1 MLAFDETDRCK
12 CDGYWT
18 NLYSGLVFA
27 DKDGDSGSLYRD
39 VYDDDKDYCK
49 RSALHSEVMPL
60 FCRYLELEEKE
71 NLLAKL
77 GAGPKDPQM
86 AAVSKARSKLIVD
99 LMHVHRLTLKGY

>member
-1 MLAFDETDRCK
+1 MLTFDETDRCT

-27 DKDGDSGSLYRD
+27 DKDGNSGSLYRD

-49 RSALHSEVMPL
+49 RSALHSEVIPL

-71 NLLAKL
+71 HHESPRVSRRPVGLSHSTV
-77 GAGPKDPQM
+77 
-86 AAVSKARSKLIVD
+86 AV
-99 LMHVHRLTLKGY
+99 

>member
-71 NLLAKL
+71 RQFAKL

-86 AAVSKARSKLIVD
+86 AAISKARSKLTVD
-99 LMHVHRLTLKGY
+99 LMHVHRLTLRGS